1 MVRSPRWGPYHVMK
15 YLRSQAKKLSLLALF
30 ALALQFGLSFGHFH
44 QDTAVAAISGPASA
58 SQASTPD
65 TDHDQDTHR
74 DLCAICATVAMANTL
89 IAATAPMLPV
99 PLPVATLQITS
110 RFESITPDP
119 RRGAF
124 RSRAPPRSSLE

>member
-1 MVRSPRWGPYHVMK
+1 MK

-30 ALALQFGLSFGHFH
+30 ALALQLGLSFGHFH
-44 QDTAVAAISGPASA
+44 HDAAVAAISGPASA
-58 SQASTPD
+58 SQASSPD
-65 TDHDQDTHR
+65 TDHDQDAHR

-89 IAATAPMLPV
+89 VAATAPTL
-99 PLPVATLQITS
+99 PLPLLVATLRTAS
-110 RFESITPDP
+110 HFETIAPDP